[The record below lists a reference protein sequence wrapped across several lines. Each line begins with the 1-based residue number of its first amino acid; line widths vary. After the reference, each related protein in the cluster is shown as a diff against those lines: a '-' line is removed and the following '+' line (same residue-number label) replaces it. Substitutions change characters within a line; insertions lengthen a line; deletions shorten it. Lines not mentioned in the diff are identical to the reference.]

1 MNGTMFRDRA
11 EAGRQLAEKLGH
23 LKDKRP
29 IVLALPRG
37 GVPVGLEIALTLDAP
52 LDLMLVRKVGAPH
65 QPELAIGAVVDG
77 HHPERFINRDLVE
90 RLGLPASYIE
100 EASQRELQE
109 IERRRELY
117 ARGRSP
123 VEVRDRTAIV
133 VDDGIATGAT
143 VRVALRA
150 LREAGAARVVLA
162 VPVAPAGTADDLRS
176 ECDEAVFI
184 ATPEIFGA
192 VGFYYDDFEQ
202 LRDAEVIE
210 MLDRALERSR

>member
-1 MNGTMFRDRA
+1 MNGALFHDRA

-23 LKDKRP
+23 LKSERP
-29 IVLALPRG
+29 VVLALPRG
-37 GVPVGLEIALTLDAP
+37 GVPVALEIALALDAP

-90 RLGLPASYIE
+90 RLALSASYIE
-100 EASQRELQE
+100 EASQRELRE

-123 VEVRDRTAIV
+123 IEVRGRTTIV

-162 VPVAPAGTADDLRS
+162 VPVAPASTADELRS

-192 VGFYYDDFEQ
+192 VGFYYEDFEQ
-202 LRDAEVIE
+202 LSDAEVIE
-210 MLDRALERSR
+210 MLERVPRL